1 MKENR
6 EVDFLDSKRILGKAL
21 EKWYLFVI
29 SVIISLGFSYFYT
42 RSLVPIFQTHSLL
55 AINEESNALDF
66 EIFNKSGFQ
75 KANTSLQ
82 NEIVELST
90 FTIAYKTAKKL
101 NFNVQF
107 FESRFAS
114 HKEVPQ
120 PSGLSLKIDWDKPQL
135 INTLVNLKIISSN
148 EFLISIEE
156 RLIDA
161 SLYIR
166 NFENSPDEYL
176 SVANI
181 APFEIKGK
189 FNEPLTSEFLNL
201 TILLQEDFSIPED
214 LSFKIIDN
222 KRLASELKNNLSISL
237 ADPESTVLRL
247 SYESSDGKKGKVI
260 LNNIME
266 TYLENNLE
274 IKNIGFQQTLE
285 FIDKQL
291 INISDSLSNY
301 ENELELYRKINSIT
315 NLSDKG
321 GIVLDEAVRL
331 ETEVQSLQ
339 GKLNYYEDLQEYI
352 NNSSEKEIFVPSVA
366 GVEDPLLNSL
376 VTELLKLQ
384 TEKSSLSDIINENS
398 FAYVRNLNLRIEK
411 IASNLNESV
420 ANAITNTSSYLQRT
434 KNLLQT
440 VEKDIS
446 SLPKIERDLIKI
458 ERRYK
463 LNESIYNYLLQKKA
477 ETEIEKAS
485 TTVIH
490 RIIDEAI
497 TDETQIYPKPIRNY
511 ALAFAI
517 GVSMPLLFIVV
528 SLLINTKI
536 VDLKEVAELSDTPLI
551 GTIPRYEDD
560 GKNIL
565 LNDGKSTLTESFRS
579 IRSSLALQYDFK
591 NQGTILVTS
600 TIPGEGKTYVSTKMA
615 SIYASIGKKT
625 ILVGLD
631 LRKPTLHK
639 ILEVSNQFGLTTYLK
654 SNNSAIESL
663 IQPSGMENLDVLTA
677 GPYYD
682 KSYEKLNTSQF
693 ENLMTSLKEKY
704 DFVIIDTPPIGLV
717 SETLDLIKYSDII
730 LFVLRQ
736 NFSSISQLDLVNH
749 LNKKVGLDNIFTVV
763 NDVHKK
769 GNGGYYYGYGYYY
782 GNYKSYNAEE

>member
-1 MKENR
+1 MTENR
-6 EVDFLDSKRILGKAL
+6 EVDFLDPKRILGKVL

-29 SVIISLGFSYFYT
+29 SIIISMGFSYFYT
-42 RSLVPIFQTHSLL
+42 RSQVPIFRTHSLL
-55 AINEESNALDF
+55 AINEESNSLDF
-66 EIFNKSGFQ
+66 EIFNQSGFQ
-75 KANTSLQ
+75 KSNTSLQ

-90 FTIAYKTAKKL
+90 FTMAYKTVKKL

-107 FESRFAS
+107 FKSTLTNQ
-114 HKEVPQ
+114 KEIPQ
-120 PSGLSLKIDWDKPQL
+120 PAGLSLEIDWSKPQL
-135 INTLVNLKIISSN
+135 INALLNLRMINSN
-148 EFLISIEE
+148 EFIISIEE
-156 RLIDA
+156 GLLDA
-161 SLYIR
+161 NLYTR
-166 NFENSPDEYL
+166 NFENRPDEYISL
-176 SVANI
+176 ANI
-181 APFEIKGK
+181 APFEIRGK
-189 FNEPLTSEFLNL
+189 INEPIISEFLHL
-201 TILLQEDFSIPED
+201 TILVEEDFSVPED
-214 LSFKIIDN
+214 LSFKIIDD
-222 KRLASELKNNLSISL
+222 RILANELKGNLNITL
-237 ADPESTVLRL
+237 ADPESTVLQL
-247 SYESSDGKKGKVI
+247 SFESSDGKKGRVI

-274 IKNIGFQQTLE
+274 IKNIGFQQTLQ
-285 FIDKQL
+285 FIDRQL
-291 INISDSLSNY
+291 VTISDSLANY

-315 NLSDKG
+315 NLSEKG
-321 GIVLDEAVRL
+321 SIVLDEAVRL
-331 ETEVQSLQ
+331 ETELQSLQ
-339 GKLNYYEDLQEYI
+339 GKLNYYKDLQEYL

-376 VTELLKLQ
+376 VSELLKLQ
-384 TEKSSLSDIINENS
+384 TEKSSLNDIVNENS
-398 FAYVRNLNLRIEK
+398 FAYIRNLNSRIEK

-420 ANAITNTSSYLQRT
+420 SNAIINTSSYLQRT
-434 KNLLQT
+434 ENLLQT
-440 VEKDIS
+440 VEKDIG

-485 TTVIH
+485 TTVKH
-490 RIIDEAI
+490 RILDEAI

-511 ALAFAI
+511 ALAFSL
-517 GVSMPLLFIVV
+517 GVSIPLLFIIV

-551 GTIPRYEDD
+551 GTIPRYEND

-565 LNDGKSTLTESFRS
+565 VNDGKSTLTESFRS

-654 SNNSAIESL
+654 SNNSTIESL

-682 KSYEKLNTSQF
+682 RSYEKLNTSQF

-736 NFSSISQLDLVNH
+736 NYSSISQLDLVNH
-749 LNKKVGLDNIFTVV
+749 LNKKIGLDNIFTVV

-782 GNYKSYNAEE
+782 GDYKGYTQED